1 MKKPK
6 KDKALIEFSKP
17 DPITNMV
24 IVNITLPNNTTKPIG
39 KVYPDLSH
47 GEDSLIYISVNNAG
61 EEIFPPSSDFT
72 EIENQFEKY
81 AKELS
86 EKSLIEEMVSENEKV
101 DTRNKSIKSI
111 RNWKIKDN
119 SKQINY

>member
-1 MKKPK
+1 MKKQK

-17 DPITNMV
+17 DPITNIV
-24 IVNITLPNNTTKPIG
+24 IVNRVLQNSTTEPIG
-39 KVYPDLSH
+39 KVYPDLSN

-86 EKSLIEEMVSENEKV
+86 EKSLIEEMISENDKVEK
-101 DTRNKSIKSI
+101 RSKSIKSI
-111 RNWKIKDN
+111 RNWKIKNN